1 MLKAV
6 VDTNIFVSSLLSRKG
21 RPAEILNLW
30 RDALFILVTSPSIIS
45 EIKSVLQRSAIK
57 KKYRISSELIDKL
70 ILLLEKD
77 ALLVPGLSNVSGAVP
92 EDPSDEIFLSAALD
106 AGAQFIVSG
115 DRHLLDLGEFR
126 GIPILTVQE
135 FFELLKKEC

>member
-30 RDALFILVTSPSIIS
+30 RDALFILVISPSIIS
-45 EIKSVLQRSAIK
+45 EIKSILQRSAIK
-57 KKYRISSELIDKL
+57 KKYRISSELIAKL

-135 FFELLKKEC
+135 FFELLKKER

>member
-92 EDPSDEIFLSAALD
+92 EDPSDE
-106 AGAQFIVSG
+106 
-115 DRHLLDLGEFR
+115 
-126 GIPILTVQE
+126 
-135 FFELLKKEC
+135 

>member
-30 RDALFILVTSPSIIS
+30 RDALFILVISPSIIS
-45 EIKSVLQRSAIK
+45 EIKSILQRSAIK
-57 KKYRISSELIDKL
+57 KKYRISSELIAKL

-92 EDPSDEIFLSAALD
+92 EDPSDEIFLSDALD

-135 FFELLKKEC
+135 FFELLKKER

>member
-30 RDALFILVTSPSIIS
+30 RDALFILVISPSIIS

-135 FFELLKKEC
+135 FFELLKKER

>member
-30 RDALFILVTSPSIIS
+30 RDALFILVISPSIIS

-57 KKYRISSELIDKL
+57 KKYRISSELIAKL

-135 FFELLKKEC
+135 FFELLKKER

>member
-6 VDTNIFVSSLLSRKG
+6 VDTNIFVSSLLSIKG

-45 EIKSVLQRSAIK
+45 EIKSVLQRPAIK
-57 KKYRISSELIDKL
+57 KKYRISAELIDKL

-106 AGAQFIVSG
+106 AEAQFIVSG

-126 GIPILTVQE
+126 GIPILTVQG
-135 FFELLKKEC
+135 FFELLKKEH

>member
-6 VDTNIFVSSLLSRKG
+6 VDTNIFVSSLLSGKG
-21 RPAEILNLW
+21 RPAGIINLW

-45 EIKSVLQRSAIK
+45 EINGVLQRPAIK
-57 KKYRISSELIDKL
+57 EKYCISGELIDKL

-77 ALLVPGLSNVSGAVP
+77 SLLLPGLSNVSGAVP

-106 AGAQFIVSG
+106 AEAHFIVSG
-115 DRHLLDLGEFR
+115 DRHLLGLGEFR
-126 GIPILTVQE
+126 GIPILGVQE
-135 FFELLKKEC
+135 FFELLKKER

>member
-30 RDALFILVTSPSIIS
+30 RDARFILVTSPSIIS
-45 EIKSVLQRSAIK
+45 EIKSVLQRPAIK

-106 AGAQFIVSG
+106 TEAQFIVSG

-126 GIPILTVQE
+126 GVPILAVQE
-135 FFELLKKEC
+135 FFELLKKEH

>member
-30 RDALFILVTSPSIIS
+30 RDALFILVISPSIIS

-57 KKYRISSELIDKL
+57 KKYRISSELIAKL

-92 EDPSDEIFLSAALD
+92 EDPSDEIFLSDALD

-135 FFELLKKEC
+135 FFELLKKER

>member
-21 RPAEILNLW
+21 RPAEILDSW

-45 EIKSVLQRSAIK
+45 EINSVLQRPAIK
-57 KKYRISSELIDKL
+57 KKYRISTESISKL

-77 ALLVPGLSNVSGAVP
+77 ALLVPGVSDVSGVVP

-106 AGAQFIVSG
+106 AEAQFIVSG
-115 DRHLLDLGEFR
+115 DRHLLDLVEFS
-126 GIPILTVQE
+126 GIPIVTVQE
-135 FFELLKKEC
+135 FFEILKKTH